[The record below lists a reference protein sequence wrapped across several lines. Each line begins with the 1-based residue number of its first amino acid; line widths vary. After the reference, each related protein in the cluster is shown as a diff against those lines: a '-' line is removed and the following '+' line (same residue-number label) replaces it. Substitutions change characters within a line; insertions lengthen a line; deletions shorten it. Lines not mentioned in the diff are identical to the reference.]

1 VNWDLIF
8 ENALV
13 AAFGSDAVIY
23 ALIAIGLNVQFG
35 YTGLL
40 NFGQIAFVACGAYG
54 VAMGVATFGLSLWLG
69 VFLGLV
75 AAIVLAL
82 LLGLPTLRLRTDYLA
97 IATIAASE
105 IVRLLLRSVTFSE
118 TTGGTDG
125 LQSFSGDFFRQ
136 NRLEPGDYGIWVVQ
150 YPARTAW
157 VLIVG
162 WSTVAVC
169 SLLVFALMRSPF
181 GRVLKAI
188 REDENAVRSLGKS
201 VTAYKMQSLVL
212 GGVIAALGGVMFAVS
227 RSSVQPDN
235 YATAFTFFAYT
246 ALILGGTA
254 RIFGPIVGSMVFW
267 FLLAFTD
274 VALRQAVGADYIS
287 RDILNGNEIG
297 IFRQVLVG
305 LGLMA
310 LMIFRPQGILG
321 DKREVAIDAR
331 R

>member
-1 VNWDLIF
+1 MNWDLIF

-69 VFLGLV
+69 VFIGLV

-118 TTGGTDG
+118 DTGGTDG
-125 LQSFSGDFFRQ
+125 LQAFSGDFFRL
-136 NRLEPGDYGIWVVQ
+136 NPLAPGRYGIWRVE
-150 YPARTAW
+150 YPASTSW

-162 WSTVAVC
+162 WTTVVLC

-188 REDENAVRSLGKS
+188 REDENAVRSLGKN
-201 VTAYKMQSLVL
+201 VTNYKMQSLVL
-212 GGVIAALGGVMFAVS
+212 GGVIAALGGVVFAVS

-254 RIFGPIVGSMVFW
+254 RIFGPIAGSMLFW

-310 LMIFRPQGILG
+310 LMIFRPQGIFG

>member
-1 VNWDLIF
+1 VDWGLIF

-13 AAFGSDAVIY
+13 AMFGSDAVIY

-69 VFLGLV
+69 VFFGLV
-75 AAIVLAL
+75 AAIVLGL
-82 LLGLPTLRLRTDYLA
+82 LLGVPTLRLRTDYLA

-125 LQSFSGDFFRQ
+125 LQSFSGDFFRL
-136 NRLEPGDYGIWVVQ
+136 NPLEPGRYGIWRVE
-150 YPARTAW
+150 YPASTAW

-162 WSTVAVC
+162 WTTVVLC

-254 RIFGPIVGSMVFW
+254 RIFGPIVGSMLFW

-274 VALRQAVGADYIS
+274 VALRQAVGADFIS
-287 RDILNGNEIG
+287 PDILNGNEIG

-310 LMIFRPQGILG
+310 LMIFRPQGIFG